1 MIILS
6 LKQIFLGGGLQLI
19 PSEKKDNIFSRFK
32 KLSIDSVPKTI
43 LVAITLCLFCSM
55 IVSVA
60 AVKLKSI
67 QQENQLRDK
76 QKNVLQV
83 AGLYAEGINIE
94 ETFASFEPRIVD
106 IESGLF
112 TDKFNPKTFNDLKAA
127 SDPLL
132 SVALTEDP
140 ASIGRRSN
148 YVTIYLLKNNDGTID
163 KLILPIHGYG
173 LWSTLY
179 GFVALE
185 EDTNEIFGLQFYK
198 HAETPG
204 LGAEVDNPKWKAQ
217 WKGKKLRDEYEKL
230 MIQVAKTPGPSDY
243 HIDAIAGATIT
254 SNGVNSLVR
263 FWVGEV
269 GFKKFLTNFKNGKT

>member
-1 MIILS
+1 M
-6 LKQIFLGGGLQLI
+6 
-19 PSEKKDNIFSRFK
+19 PSEKKDNIYSKFK
-32 KLSIDSVPKTI
+32 ELSIDSIPKTI

-55 IVSVA
+55 LVSLA

-76 QKNVLQV
+76 QKNILQV
-83 AGLYAEGINIE
+83 AGLYSEGINIE
-94 ETFASFEPRIVD
+94 ETFASIEPKIVD

-112 TDKFNPKTFNDLKAA
+112 TDKFDPKVFNDLKAA

-132 SVALTEDP
+132 SVSLEDDP

-148 YVTIYLLKNNDGTID
+148 YATIYLLKNKDGTID
-163 KLILPIHGYG
+163 KLILPIYGYG

-185 EDTNEIFGLQFYK
+185 EDTNQIFGLQFYK

-217 WKGKKLRDEYEKL
+217 WKGKKLRDEDEKL
-230 MIQVAKTPGPSDY
+230 MIQVAKTPGPNEY
-243 HIDAIAGATIT
+243 HIDAIAGATLT

-263 FWVGEV
+263 FWVGEA

>member
-1 MIILS
+1 M
-6 LKQIFLGGGLQLI
+6 
-19 PSEKKDNIFSRFK
+19 
-32 KLSIDSVPKTI
+32 
-43 LVAITLCLFCSM
+43 
-55 IVSVA
+55 
-60 AVKLKSI
+60 
-67 QQENQLRDK
+67 
-76 QKNVLQV
+76 
-83 AGLYAEGINIE
+83 
-94 ETFASFEPRIVD
+94 D

-112 TDKFNPKTFNDLKAA
+112 TDKFNPKTFNDLKAS

-132 SVALTEDP
+132 SVALKDDP

-148 YVTIYLLKNNDGTID
+148 YLTVYLLKNNDGTID

-217 WKGKKLRDEYEKL
+217 WKGKNLRDKDGRL
-230 MIQVAKTPGPSDY
+230 MIQVAKTPGPSKY
-243 HIDAIAGATIT
+243 HIDAIAGATLT

-263 FWVGEV
+263 FWVGEA
-269 GFKKFLTNFKNGKT
+269 GFEKFLNNFKNGTT

>member
-1 MIILS
+1 MS
-6 LKQIFLGGGLQLI
+6 
-19 PSEKKDNIFSRFK
+19 SEKDNIFSKFK
-32 KLSIDSVPKTI
+32 NLPIDSIPKTI

-55 IVSVA
+55 IVSLA

-67 QQENQLRDK
+67 QEENQVRDK
-76 QKNVLQV
+76 QKNILQV
-83 AGLYAEGINIE
+83 AGLYSEGMNIDE
-94 ETFASFEPRIVD
+94 SFGSFEPRIVD

-112 TDKFNPKTFNDLKAA
+112 TDKFNPRTFNDLKA
-127 SDPLL
+127 SSNPSL
-132 SVALTEDP
+132 SIALKDDP

-148 YVTIYLLKNNDGTID
+148 FATVYLLKNNDGTID

-217 WKGKKLRDEYEKL
+217 WKGKNLRDKDEKL
-230 MIQVAKTPGPSDY
+230 MIQVSKTPGPSKY
-243 HIDAIAGATIT
+243 HIDAIAGATLT

-263 FWVGEV
+263 FWVGEA

>member
-1 MIILS
+1 MS
-6 LKQIFLGGGLQLI
+6 
-19 PSEKKDNIFSRFK
+19 SEKHNIFSKFK
-32 KLSIDSVPKTI
+32 NLSIDSIPKTI

-55 IVSVA
+55 IVSIA

-76 QKNVLQV
+76 QKNILQV
-83 AGLYAEGINIE
+83 AGLYSEGINIE

-112 TDKFNPKTFNDLKAA
+112 TDKFNPRTFNDLKAS
-127 SDPLL
+127 SDPSL
-132 SVALTEDP
+132 SIALKDDP

-148 YVTIYLLKNNDGTID
+148 YLTVYLLKNNDGTID

-217 WKGKKLRDEYEKL
+217 WKGKNLRDKDEKL
-230 MIQVAKTPGPSDY
+230 MIQVAKTPGPSKY
-243 HIDAIAGATIT
+243 HIDAIAGATLT

-263 FWVGEV
+263 FWVGEA
-269 GFKKFLTNFKNGKT
+269 GFEKFLNNFKNGTT

>member
-1 MIILS
+1 MS
-6 LKQIFLGGGLQLI
+6 
-19 PSEKKDNIFSRFK
+19 SKKDNIFSKFK
-32 KLSIDSVPKTI
+32 NLSIDSIPKTI

-55 IVSVA
+55 IVSLA

-76 QKNVLQV
+76 QKNILQV
-83 AGLYAEGINIE
+83 AGLYSEGINIE

-106 IESGLF
+106 IENGLF
-112 TDKFNPKTFNDLKAA
+112 TDKFNPRTFNDLKA
-127 SDPLL
+127 STDPSL
-132 SVALTEDP
+132 SIPLKDDP

-148 YVTIYLLKNNDGTID
+148 FVTVYLLKNNDGTID

-217 WKGKKLRDEYEKL
+217 WKGKNLRDEDEKL
-230 MIQVAKTPGPSDY
+230 MIQVAKSPGPSKY
-243 HIDAIAGATIT
+243 HIDAIAGATLT
-254 SNGVNSLVR
+254 SNGVNSLIR
-263 FWVGEV
+263 FWVGEA

>member
-1 MIILS
+1 M
-6 LKQIFLGGGLQLI
+6 
-19 PSEKKDNIFSRFK
+19 PSEKDNIFSRFK
-32 KLSIDSVPKTI
+32 NLPIDSIPKTI

-55 IVSVA
+55 IVSLA

-67 QQENQLRDK
+67 QQDNQVRDK
-76 QKNVLQV
+76 QKNILQV
-83 AGLYAEGINIE
+83 AGLYSEGVNIE
-94 ETFASFEPRIVD
+94 EAFGSFEPRIVD

-112 TDKFNPKTFNDLKAA
+112 TDKFNPKTFNDLKAS

-132 SVALTEDP
+132 SVALKDDP

-148 YVTIYLLKNNDGTID
+148 YLTVYLLKNIDGTID

-217 WKGKKLRDEYEKL
+217 WKGKNLRDKDGRL
-230 MIQVAKTPGPSDY
+230 MIQVAKTPGPSKY
-243 HIDAIAGATIT
+243 HIDAIAGATLT

-263 FWVGEV
+263 FWVGEA
-269 GFKKFLTNFKNGKT
+269 GFEKFLNNFKNGTT

>member
-1 MIILS
+1 M
-6 LKQIFLGGGLQLI
+6 

-263 FWVGEV
+263 FWVGEA

>member
-1 MIILS
+1 MS
-6 LKQIFLGGGLQLI
+6 
-19 PSEKKDNIFSRFK
+19 SEKDSIFSKFK
-32 KLSIDSVPKTI
+32 NLPIDSIPKTI

-55 IVSVA
+55 IVSLA

-67 QQENQLRDK
+67 QEENQVRDK
-76 QKNVLQV
+76 QKNILQV
-83 AGLYAEGINIE
+83 AGLYSEGMNIDE
-94 ETFASFEPRIVD
+94 SFGSFEPRIVD

-112 TDKFNPKTFNDLKAA
+112 TDKFNPRTFNDLKA
-127 SDPLL
+127 SSNPSL
-132 SVALTEDP
+132 SIALKDDP

-148 YVTIYLLKNNDGTID
+148 FVTVYLLKNNDGTID

-217 WKGKKLRDEYEKL
+217 WKGKNLRDKDEKL
-230 MIQVAKTPGPSDY
+230 MIQVSKTPGPSKY
-243 HIDAIAGATIT
+243 HIDAIAGATLT

-263 FWVGEV
+263 FWVGEA

>member
-1 MIILS
+1 M
-6 LKQIFLGGGLQLI
+6 
-19 PSEKKDNIFSRFK
+19 PSEKDNIFSKFK
-32 KLSIDSVPKTI
+32 NLPIDSIPKTI

-55 IVSVA
+55 IVSLA

-67 QQENQLRDK
+67 QEENQVRDK
-76 QKNVLQV
+76 QKNILQV
-83 AGLYAEGINIE
+83 AGLYSEGMNIDE
-94 ETFASFEPRIVD
+94 SFGSFEPRIVD

-112 TDKFNPKTFNDLKAA
+112 TDKFNPRTFNDLKAS
-127 SDPLL
+127 SDPSL
-132 SVALTEDP
+132 SIALKDDP

-148 YVTIYLLKNNDGTID
+148 YLTVYLLKNNDGTID

-217 WKGKKLRDEYEKL
+217 WKGKNLRDKDEKL
-230 MIQVAKTPGPSDY
+230 MIQVSKTPGPSKY
-243 HIDAIAGATIT
+243 HIDAIAGATLT

-263 FWVGEV
+263 FWVGEA

>member
-1 MIILS
+1 
-6 LKQIFLGGGLQLI
+6 
-19 PSEKKDNIFSRFK
+19 
-32 KLSIDSVPKTI
+32 
-43 LVAITLCLFCSM
+43 M
-55 IVSVA
+55 IVSLA

-67 QQENQLRDK
+67 QQENQVRDK
-76 QKNVLQV
+76 QKNILQV
-83 AGLYAEGINIE
+83 AGLYSDGINIE
-94 ETFASFEPRIVD
+94 EAFGSFEPRIVD

-112 TDKFNPKTFNDLKAA
+112 TDKFNPKTFNDLKA
-127 SDPLL
+127 SSNPLL
-132 SVALTEDP
+132 SVALKDDP

-148 YVTIYLLKNNDGTID
+148 YLTVYLLKNNDGTID

-217 WKGKKLRDEYEKL
+217 WKGKNLRDKDGRL
-230 MIQVAKTPGPSDY
+230 MIQVAKTPGPSKY
-243 HIDAIAGATIT
+243 HIDAIAGATLT

-263 FWVGEV
+263 FWVGEA
-269 GFKKFLTNFKNGKT
+269 GFEKFLNNFKNGTT

>member
-1 MIILS
+1 M
-6 LKQIFLGGGLQLI
+6 
-19 PSEKKDNIFSRFK
+19 PSEKDNIFSRFK
-32 KLSIDSVPKTI
+32 NLPIDSIPKTI

-55 IVSVA
+55 IVSLA

-67 QQENQLRDK
+67 QQDNQVRDK
-76 QKNVLQV
+76 QKNILQV
-83 AGLYAEGINIE
+83 AGLYSEGVNIE
-94 ETFASFEPRIVD
+94 EAFGSFEPRIVD

-112 TDKFNPKTFNDLKAA
+112 TDKFNPKTFNDLKAS

-132 SVALTEDP
+132 SVALKDDP

-148 YVTIYLLKNNDGTID
+148 YLTVYLLKNNDGTID

-217 WKGKKLRDEYEKL
+217 WKGKNLRDKDGRL
-230 MIQVAKTPGPSDY
+230 MIQVAKTPGPSKY
-243 HIDAIAGATIT
+243 HIDAIAGATLT

-263 FWVGEV
+263 FWVGEA
-269 GFKKFLTNFKNGKT
+269 GSKKFLNNFKNGII